1 MFFYSSSISK
11 NIKSIASYVI
21 WVSVVC
27 YFIFHIFSGA
37 RGAVSWTRLSREVE
51 SLEKEL
57 KDLKEANEFLEN
69 KISLI
74 RSDNLD
80 LDLLEEQAQST
91 IGFYNENDTVVL
103 LPRNK

>member
-1 MFFYSSSISK
+1 MFFHPSSVTK
-11 NIKSIASYVI
+11 NVKSIASYVI

-37 RGAVSWTRLSREVE
+37 RGAVSWAKLSREIE
-51 SLEKEL
+51 SLDKEL

-69 KISLI
+69 KINLM

-80 LDLLEEQAQST
+80 LDLLEEQAQSI
-91 IGFYNENDTVVL
+91 IGFYNENDIVVL
-103 LPRNK
+103 FPRNN